1 MIGNDVVDLGDPEI
15 RAAGRHP
22 RWDAR
27 VFAVPE
33 LEILRASGA
42 PERLRWIFWAA
53 KEAAYKVAR
62 KLDRLTVFSPPRFEV
77 RLDATLRGHVHHP
90 GGTLH
95 VRVDEARD
103 RLHAIASD
111 EEPSQIEL
119 LEQVVAW
126 DGDVAL
132 AGKALRARVR
142 RELATHLELQAEEL
156 EIDRVGRI
164 PVVLTGGRPVDVDLS
179 LSHHGGFVAFAC
191 DLREGS
197 GGWWSEARS

>member
-1 MIGNDVVDLGDPEI
+1 MIGNDVVDLGDPEVQ
-15 RAAGRHP
+15 AAGRHP

-27 VFAVPE
+27 VFSARE
-33 LEILRASGA
+33 LETLRASGA
-42 PERLRWIFWAA
+42 PDRLRWIFWAA

-62 KLDRLTVFSPPRFEV
+62 KLDRCTVFSPPRFEV
-77 RLDATLRGHVHHP
+77 QLDATLRGHVHHP
-90 GGTLH
+90 AGTLP
-95 VRVDEARD
+95 VRVDEAKD

-111 EEPSQIEL
+111 EEPGESEL
-119 LEQVVAW
+119 LEQVVVW

-142 RELATHLELQAEEL
+142 RELATHLELPAEEL

-164 PVVLTGGRPVDVDLS
+164 PVVMAAGRPVDVDLS

-197 GGWWSEARS
+197 GDWWSEARS

>member
-1 MIGNDVVDLGDPEI
+1 MIGNDVVDLGDPEVQ
-15 RAAGRHP
+15 ASGRHP

-27 VFAVPE
+27 VFSSLE
-33 LEILRASGA
+33 LETLHASGA
-42 PERLRWIFWAA
+42 PDRLRWIFWTA

-62 KLDRLTVFSPPRFEV
+62 KLDRRIVFSPPRFEV

-90 GGTLH
+90 EGTFP
-95 VRVDEARD
+95 VRVDEAKD

-111 EEPSQIEL
+111 EEPGDSDL

-142 RELATHLELQAEEL
+142 RELATRLELQAEDL
-156 EIDRVGRI
+156 EIDRIGRI
-164 PVVLTGGRPVDVDLS
+164 PVVLAAGRPVDVDLS

-191 DLREGS
+191 DLSEGA
-197 GGWWSEARS
+197 GDWWSEARS